1 MENSIP
7 KNLESVGV
15 NFQIWCFKNN
25 KYLNYILGEFWSF
38 CDITSV
44 IEWLIKTRTK
54 VHSFCITLF
63 ETNEKDNF
71 ENNQI

>member
-25 KYLNYILGEFWSF
+25 KYLNYILGEFW
-38 CDITSV
+38 
-44 IEWLIKTRTK
+44 
-54 VHSFCITLF
+54 
-63 ETNEKDNF
+63 
-71 ENNQI
+71 